1 MEEKIKL
8 EVPKGK
14 DLRVWILSI
23 DETVP
28 GIDIREEQ
36 ERLIGEV
43 KAGKVLSREGAFF
56 SEEDEHLFIV
66 CIVTERKEDSLLD

>member
-14 DLRVWILSI
+14 DLRVWILTI

-43 KAGKVLSREGAFF
+43 KAGKVLSREGAFY

-66 CIVTERKEDSLLD
+66 CIVTKGDQG

>member
-1 MEEKIKL
+1 L

-43 KAGKVLSREGAFF
+43 KSGRVLSREGAFF
-56 SEEDEHLFIV
+56 SEEDDHLFIV
-66 CIVTERKEDSLLD
+66 CIVTDREEDLASD